1 MYFHEYCTQVAT
13 ISFRCAPKQI
23 PDSNHHTYREKNYWR
38 SQTIMFHLSY
48 HGSKYISV
56 CKLLHNH
63 SRNGLEV
70 EEYVCNYTSLSE
82 RCLISSKKGYPLPD
96 PTTIKIFL
104 SKRPISKYT
113 KGRTFITKP
122 GNPRCCRHNTNL

>member
-1 MYFHEYCTQVAT
+1 MNT
-13 ISFRCAPKQI
+13 APRLQKYVLDVHQNKFQI
-23 PDSNHHTYREKNYWR
+23 AITTPIGKKTTGDHRLF
-38 SQTIMFHLSY
+38 IMFHLSY